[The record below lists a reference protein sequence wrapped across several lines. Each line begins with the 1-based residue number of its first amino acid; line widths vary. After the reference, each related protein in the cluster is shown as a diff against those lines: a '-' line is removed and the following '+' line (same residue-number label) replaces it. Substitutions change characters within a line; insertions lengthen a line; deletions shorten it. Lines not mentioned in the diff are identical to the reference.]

1 MLADS
6 GLIFLSPGD
15 AHLAFHFPRVL
26 CWGQEALRVRET
38 SLWGSALPE
47 EGAPCFTCGISH
59 SHPLK

>member
-15 AHLAFHFPRVL
+15 AHFPWVL

-38 SLWGSALPE
+38 SLWGFALPE

-59 SHPLK
+59 SHSLK